1 MKNYSK
7 IDPVVDIGN
16 GFSVPV
22 LSLAQKFGFEGE
34 IRYDP
39 TPNERKVTIADV
51 EYLKELGWK
60 PYKNILE

>member
-7 IDPVVDIGN
+7 IDPVVDIGT
-16 GFSVPV
+16 GWAIPV

-39 TPNERKVTIADV
+39 TPNERKVTVADI
-51 EYLKELGWK
+51 EYLTKLGWK
-60 PYKNILE
+60 PTKDILQ